1 MSALEII
8 QIPVFDDNYVY
19 LAHEPKGNK
28 TAVVDP
34 ALSAPVLDALK
45 EKGWT
50 LDFIINTHH
59 HFDHVGG
66 NLELKEATGCT
77 IVGSEKDRERIP
89 GMDIG
94 VGDGDTFTLG
104 EQTAKVFDVPGHTRA
119 HIAYWFEG
127 GDALFC
133 GDTLFSMGC
142 GRLFEGSPQEMWAS
156 LQKLRH
162 LPDNTLV
169 YCAHEY
175 TTGNGQFAL
184 SIDSDNQALIERMA
198 EVRNLREKNQPTV
211 PSLLGVEKQTN
222 PFLRADVASL
232 AKAVGLPTETSDKV
246 FAEIRTRKDNA

>member
-19 LAHEPKGNK
+19 LLHEPIANK

-34 ALSAPVLDALK
+34 ALSEPVLEVLK

-77 IVGSEKDRERIP
+77 IVGSDKDVERIP
-89 GMDIG
+89 GID
-94 VGDGDTFTLG
+94 VEVKDGDTFTLG
-104 EQTAKVFDVPGHTRA
+104 EQTAQVFDVPGHTRA
-119 HIAYWFEG
+119 HIAYWFEDS
-127 GDALFC
+127 DALFC

-142 GRLFEGSPQEMWAS
+142 GRLFEGSPQEMWSS
-156 LQKLRH
+156 LQKLSQ
-162 LPDNTLV
+162 LPDQTKV

-175 TTGNGQFAL
+175 TASNGKFAL
-184 SIDSDNQALIERMA
+184 SIDASNTALIARMA
-198 EVRNLREKNQPTV
+198 EVEKLRAKNLPTV

-222 PFLRADVASL
+222 PFLRANDASL
-232 AKAVGLPTETSDKV
+232 AQAVGLSGESADKV

>member
-8 QIPVFDDNYVY
+8 QIPVFDDNYIY
-19 LAHEPKGNK
+19 LLHEPIANK

-34 ALSAPVLDALK
+34 ALSEPVLAVLK

-77 IVGSEKDRERIP
+77 IVGSAKDVERIP
-89 GMDIG
+89 GID
-94 VGDGDTFTLG
+94 VEVKDGDTFTLG
-104 EQTAKVFDVPGHTRA
+104 EQTAQVFDVPGHTRA
-119 HIAYWFEG
+119 HIAYWFEDS
-127 GDALFC
+127 DALFC

-142 GRLFEGSPQEMWAS
+142 GRLFEGSPQEMWSS
-156 LQKLRH
+156 LQKLSQ
-162 LPDNTLV
+162 LPDQTKV

-175 TTGNGQFAL
+175 TASNGQFAL
-184 SIDSDNQALIERMA
+184 SIDASNAALIARMA
-198 EVRNLREKNQPTV
+198 EVEKLRAQNLPTV

-222 PFLRADVASL
+222 PFLRANDANL
-232 AKAVGLPTETSDKV
+232 AQAVGLSGESADKV

>member
-8 QIPVFDDNYVY
+8 QIPVFDDNYIY
-19 LAHEPKGNK
+19 LVHEPKANK

-34 ALSAPVLDALK
+34 ALSEPVLGILK

-77 IVGSEKDRERIP
+77 IVGSAKDAERIP

-94 VGDGDTFTLG
+94 VNEGDTFTLG
-104 EQTAKVFDVPGHTRA
+104 EQTAYVFDVPGHTRA
-119 HIAYWFEG
+119 HIAYWFKG
-127 GDALFC
+127 SDALFC
-133 GDTLFSMGC
+133 GDTMFSLGC

-156 LQKLRH
+156 LQKLSH
-162 LPDNTLV
+162 LPDETLI

-175 TTGNGQFAL
+175 TASNGEFAL
-184 SIDSDNQALIERMA
+184 SIDAGNSALVQRMA
-198 EVRNLREKNQPTV
+198 EVENLRAQNKPTV

-222 PFLRADVASL
+222 PFLRANEASL
-232 AKAVGLPTETSDKV
+232 ANSVGLAAESPDKV
-246 FAEIRTRKDNA
+246 FAEIRIRKDNA